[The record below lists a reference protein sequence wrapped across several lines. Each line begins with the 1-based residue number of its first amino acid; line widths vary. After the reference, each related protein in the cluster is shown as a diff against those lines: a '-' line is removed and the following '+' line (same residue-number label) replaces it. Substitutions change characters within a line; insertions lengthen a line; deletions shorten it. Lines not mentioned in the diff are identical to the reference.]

1 MPKIEIY
8 TKSYCPHC
16 RAAKQTLGR
25 MGIAYREIEVS
36 DDATLFNEMKT
47 RSQRRTVPQVFVGD
61 VHIGGNDDL
70 QRVIRNG
77 QFEKILESQ
86 TNTV

>member
-16 RAAKQTLGR
+16 RAAKKALRLRGLNFL
-25 MGIAYREIEVS
+25 EIEVS
-36 DDATLFNEMKT
+36 DDAALFDEMKT
-47 RSQRRTVPQVFVGD
+47 RSQRRTVPQVFVGG
-61 VHIGGNDDL
+61 VHVGGNDDL
-70 QRVIRNG
+70 QRAIRNG

-86 TNTV
+86 TNAV

>member
-61 VHIGGNDDL
+61 VHVGGNDDL
-70 QRVIRNG
+70 QRAIRNG

-86 TNTV
+86 TNAV